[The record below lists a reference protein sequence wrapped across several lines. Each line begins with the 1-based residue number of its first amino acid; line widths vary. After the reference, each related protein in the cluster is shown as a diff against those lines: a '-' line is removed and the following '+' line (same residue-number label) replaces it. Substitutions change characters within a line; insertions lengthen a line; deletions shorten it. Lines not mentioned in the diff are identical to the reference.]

1 MVRHVRSNAI
11 TLACQVALGN
21 PGETASGAPPARGL
35 GLVGVGGGQTSR
47 VDAVEMAMRKAADR
61 ARGAVL
67 ASDAFFPFRDGV
79 DVAAWGGVTAIVQ
92 PGGSKQ
98 DFETIAAADEHD
110 MDMVFTGL
118 RHFKH

>member
-1 MVRHVRSNAI
+1 MVTRRAPTAEELASLHFAWTMVRHVRSNAI

-92 PGGSKQ
+92 PGLQ
-98 DFETIAAADEHD
+98 
-110 MDMVFTGL
+110 TGL
-118 RHFKH
+118 